1 MKKPWLMRGRFSSP
15 ARRSFI
21 ILLRRTV
28 MVGKLSKVLLG
39 IVVLTLALV
48 APASAQS
55 EDPRECRGIGQVTT
69 TGSADFSVE
78 TRRDGSYTVVVDDQT
93 TYEDRQGNPGSFADL
108 QVGGWV
114 AGSCERDADG
124 QLHARRVVLLEGE
137 PQRPDVRA
145 AGEITDVNTGAGTF
159 SLHSRQGQDLTFAVN
174 GDTLFRSRDGSVTG
188 LADLEPGM
196 VAVVAAV
203 RQEDGSLMALG
214 VGGGIPEDRP
224 DRTRS
229 IGEITGVDA
238 AAGTFTLH
246 SLEGAGLSF
255 FVSDRTRVRSRGDD
269 IGGLEDLQV
278 GMRAFVL
285 AIQGEDGRLE
295 AIAVAAGNPQDRPG
309 NPGVDI
315 RTVGRVTD
323 VGASSFTLATRSGE
337 SLTISVDGSTIF
349 RSRDGRVSGLGDLR
363 SGMVAIV
370 GAKDLGNGGLLA
382 VRIGVGRAPAGE
394 GSGASSR

>member
-1 MKKPWLMRGRFSSP
+1 
-15 ARRSFI
+15 
-21 ILLRRTV
+21 

-39 IVVLTLALV
+39 IVALTLALV

-55 EDPRECRGIGQVTT
+55 EDPRECRGIGQATAI
-69 TGSADFSVE
+69 GSADFSVE
-78 TRRDGSYTVVVDDQT
+78 TRRGGSYTVVVDDQT
-93 TYEDRQGNPGSFADL
+93 TFEDRQGNPGSFADL

-114 AGSCERDADG
+114 SGSCERDADG

-203 RQEDGSLMALG
+203 QQEDGSLLALG

-255 FVSDRTRVRSRGDD
+255 FVSDRTRFRSRGDD

-285 AIQGEDGRLE
+285 AIQGDDGRLE

-382 VRIGVGRAPAGE
+382 VRIGVGRTPAGE
-394 GSGASSR
+394 GSGASSQ

>member
-1 MKKPWLMRGRFSSP
+1 
-15 ARRSFI
+15 
-21 ILLRRTV
+21 
-28 MVGKLSKVLLG
+28 MVGRLSKVLLG
-39 IVVLTLALV
+39 IVVLTLVRV

-55 EDPRECRGIGQVTT
+55 EDPRECRGIGQVTAI
-69 TGSADFSVE
+69 GSADFSVE
-78 TRRDGSYTVVVDDQT
+78 TRRGGSYTVVVDDQT
-93 TYEDRQGNPGSFADL
+93 TFEDRQGNPGSFAEL

-114 AGSCERDADG
+114 AGSCEREEDG
-124 QLHARRVVLLEGE
+124 LLHARRVVLLEGE

-196 VAVVAAV
+196 AAVVAAV

-229 IGEITGVDA
+229 IGEIAGVDA

-255 FVSDRTRVRSRGDD
+255 FVSDRTRFRSRGDD

-285 AIQGEDGRLE
+285 ALPGVQAEGDDGRLE

-309 NPGVDI
+309 NLGVDI
-315 RTVGRVTD
+315 RAVGRVTD
-323 VGASSFTLATRSGE
+323 VGANSFTLATRSGE
-337 SLTISVDGSTIF
+337 SLTFSVDGSTIF

-394 GSGASSR
+394 GSGASSQ